1 MSLTKNL
8 EYTPRFDNKRIM
20 DSKLNKSKTKYLIPT
35 FFRDIII
42 PLSENDD
49 YDERENDHLVSEN
62 DQRATIVK
70 RVQSERIES
79 MGNNEDDEY

>member
-8 EYTPRFDNKRIM
+8 EYTPRFDNKRII

-35 FFRDIII
+35 FFRDII

-49 YDERENDHLVSEN
+49 DYIRGNDHLVSDE
-62 DQRATIVK
+62 DHRATIIK